1 MSYTG
6 GSKVIEITDIRLID
20 LVPPNLRDDPTIRAA
35 AEALDTEI
43 RKVSELIP
51 LVTIQSNLNTLPERW
66 VDELAWQNHVDFY
79 DQSLPIEQKRQLVRN
94 ALAWHRR
101 KGTAS
106 AVRELIQ
113 DVFGDGEI
121 REWFEYGGQPGMF
134 KVITSNAAVT
144 AEDAEKFLTALDSV
158 RRISAHLD
166 AIEITMTNTL
176 QMYVGMPLH
185 IGEFMTV

>member
-1 MSYTG
+1 
-6 GSKVIEITDIRLID
+6 VIEITDIRLID